1 MFQFIVRRIL
11 VTLPL
16 LFAASILTFVLVTNI
31 GTPKAIE
38 DALAKPRPSAAQ
50 ISSLRRQFGI
60 DKPPVERYIDWSTKF
75 VRGDWGK
82 NQNGIEIRSLMW
94 ERIQVTL
101 RLLIVASIM
110 SVLLGVMVGIIGA
123 IRQYTAFDYTMTFL
137 AFLFFSIPTAV
148 LAGFLKEYGAIK
160 VNPWLRQPSMSTGV
174 IIALL
179 LAGLVCGFLVIR
191 NRYKFER
198 ERPLNRYALG
208 ALAGLGIAAGAVI
221 VFKLGWDGNI
231 YRKRNPKNLIPTV
244 GQTTPGFEGNFW
256 ERVQDYFWH
265 MLLPSLSLIVVGFA
279 GYSRYMRAS
288 MLDVMS
294 SDYVRTARA
303 KGIKERRVTVR
314 HGVRNALIPII
325 TIVALDF
332 GALLSGAIITETVYG
347 WAGMGKLFSEGL
359 GNKDP
364 RTLLA
369 FVMVTAISV
378 ILFNLI
384 ADIVYARLDP
394 RIRLD

>member
-11 VTLPL
+11 LTLPL
-16 LFAASILTFVLVTNI
+16 MFAASILTFVLVTNI
-31 GTPKAIE
+31 GTPQLIENAI
-38 DALAKPRPSAAQ
+38 AKPNPNKAQ
-50 ISSLRRQFGI
+50 IASLKRQFGI
-60 DKPPVERYIDWSTKF
+60 DKPPVERYVDWVSKF
-75 VRGDWGK
+75 VQGDWGK
-82 NQNGIEIRSLMW
+82 NQNGREIRGLVW
-94 ERIQVTL
+94 ERAQVTL
-101 RLLIVASIM
+101 RLLIAASLL
-110 SVLLGVMVGIIGA
+110 SVLIGVMVGIIGA

-174 IIALL
+174 LVVML
-179 LAGLVCGFLVIR
+179 VFGTLAGFLAMR
-191 NRYKFER
+191 NRYKFDR
-198 ERPLNRYALG
+198 ERPLSKLIIG
-208 ALAGLGIAAGAVI
+208 ALAGLALASAVAI
-221 VFKLGWDGNI
+221 VFKLGWSGNV

-244 GQTTPGFEGNFW
+244 GQTTPGFEGDFW
-256 ERVQDYFWH
+256 ARAQDYFWH
-265 MLLPSLSLIVVGFA
+265 MLLPSMSLILVGFA

-303 KGIKERRVTVR
+303 KGISERRVTVR

-332 GALLSGAIITETVYG
+332 GALLSGAIVTETVYG
-347 WAGMGKLFSEGL
+347 WSGMGKLFSEGL
-359 GNKDP
+359 TQKDP

-369 FVMVTAISV
+369 FVMITSISV

-394 RIRLD
+394 RIRL